1 MGSSNTGTL
10 IHLWRQCPQWTWS
23 VTSIGKVAWVMRM
36 QLTQDSPPPLP
47 PSSSGCFQV
56 TGQPHTSNPP
66 SASSVTVDQWLN
78 LLMGILSFGNKDT
91 SQSHVC
97 SVNSPWTPSPCPQP
111 APDWLPAG
119 EKGCS
124 TWSGSCLETA
134 PLPSHLRAWS
144 KSKNQFYSSH
154 L

>member
-10 IHLWRQCPQWTWS
+10 FRLWRQCPQWTWS

-36 QLTQDSPPPLP
+36 QVTQDSPPPLP

-78 LLMGILSFGNKDT
+78 LLMGILSFENEGKIPT
-91 SQSHVC
+91 SQSHIC
-97 SVNSPWTPSPCPQP
+97 SVNSLWAPRPCPHLVP
-111 APDWLPAG
+111 YWTPAG
-119 EKGCS
+119 EKGCTRS
-124 TWSGSCLETA
+124 SGSYLGTA
-134 PLPSHLRAWS
+134 PLPSHLWAWS
-144 KSKNQFYSSH
+144 KSKNQ
-154 L
+154 